1 MVPHL
6 TKQSTQPVYRERGV
20 AACDTLA
27 LRDLL
32 ADALKAREMQVHLLP
47 EPLPVDARMSMAG
60 YSKPSR
66 TVGGDFYDWL
76 PLDEHRVA
84 VVIAD
89 ASGKGL
95 PAAMLMV
102 QTQAI
107 LRNELRHDASLAT
120 ALDTLNSHLL
130 RTTTAECFV
139 TLFLGAFDRRSGTFE
154 YTNAGHIFPVLVR
167 GDGSIERLETGGLPL
182 GIVPNHG
189 YSAGA
194 AVLRPGDLL
203 CFVTDGVTEST
214 NDAGD
219 EYGEGR
225 LMDAIKEA
233 RHLDAQGV
241 IEHLIAD
248 LREFEDVGQGA
259 SLHDDRTVLVLR
271 ANPAL
276 NSR

>member
-1 MVPHL
+1 MVLPL
-6 TKQSTQPVYRERGV
+6 TEQATQPDRPKKGV
-20 AACDTLA
+20 AGFDRQA

-32 ADALKAREMQVHLLP
+32 ADALKAREIQVHLLP
-47 EPLPVDARMSMAG
+47 HPLPVDGRMSVAG
-60 YSKPSR
+60 YSEPSR

-84 VVIAD
+84 IVIAD

-107 LRNELRHDASLAT
+107 LRSELRHDASLAA
-120 ALDTLNSHLL
+120 ALDTLNGHLL
-130 RTTTAECFV
+130 RTTTGESFV
-139 TLFLGAFDRRSGTFE
+139 TLFLGAFDRRSGAFE
-154 YTNAGHIFPVLVR
+154 YTNAGHICPVLVR
-167 GDGSIERLETGGLPL
+167 RNGSIERLEAGGLPL
-182 GIVPNHG
+182 GIVPNYG
-189 YSAGA
+189 CSAGA

-214 NDAGD
+214 NRAGD

-225 LMDAIKEA
+225 LVNAIKEA
-233 RHLDAQGV
+233 RHLDALGV

-248 LREFEDVGQGA
+248 LRDFEDVGHGA
-259 SLHDDRTVLVLR
+259 TLHDDRTVLVLR

-276 NSR
+276 NAR